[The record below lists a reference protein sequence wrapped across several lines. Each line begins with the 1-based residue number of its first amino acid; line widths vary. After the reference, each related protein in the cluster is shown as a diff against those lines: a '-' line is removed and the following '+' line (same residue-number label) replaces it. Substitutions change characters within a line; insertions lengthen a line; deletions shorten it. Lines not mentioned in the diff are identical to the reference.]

1 MRRCRPKLAPLVA
14 ALGAGALLAGC
25 GGGSLGGGGGGGGGA
40 GGGQGGAGGD
50 GPVTV
55 GLLVPTSGVYAPLG
69 EDMRQGF
76 ELYLE
81 EKQNK
86 LGGKQVELQVVD
98 EGESPDSGVPSAQ
111 RLIQQDV
118 DAVVGIVNSGTA
130 LGVRDAFEEAEI
142 PLVIANAGA
151 DAITGERKSDYV
163 WRTSFS
169 NGAVAAALGP
179 HAAEQCKSAF
189 LMAADYA
196 AGKEAAAGFQRSFT
210 QAGGRVVGQVFPP
223 FGTTTNYQPFLA
235 QVRQSGADC
244 VYSFFAGAEAVAFT
258 KQYAQF
264 GLKDKVT
271 LFSSGFL
278 TEGGVLK
285 AAGAAATGVETSL
298 HYSDQLDSE
307 RNKAFVQAYRAKYDE
322 APTVYA
328 VQAYD
333 AAQVLDQ
340 AFAGGTE
347 GPDVVEALQGM
358 AAVDSPRG
366 EWRFDEGHGP
376 EQTYYLRKV
385 QQGAGGLV
393 NAVVEELP
401 AAR

>member
-1 MRRCRPKLAPLVA
+1 MRPARAPLARVVA
-14 ALGAGALLAGC
+14 GLGVTALLSAC
-25 GGGSLGGGGGGGGGA
+25 GGGSLGGGESSGGGD
-40 GGGQGGAGGD
+40 D

-81 EKQNK
+81 EKQRK
-86 LGGKQVELQVVD
+86 LGGRPVELQVID
-98 EGESPDSGVPSAQ
+98 EGESPDTGVPGAQ

-118 DAVVGIVNSGTA
+118 DAVVGIVNSATA
-130 LGVRDAFEEAEI
+130 LGVRDAFEEAQI

-151 DAITGERKSDYV
+151 DAITGDRRSDYV

-169 NGAVAAALGP
+169 NGQVAAALGP
-179 HAAEQCKSAF
+179 YAAQKCKSAF
-189 LMAADYA
+189 LLAADYA

-210 QAGGRVVGQVFPP
+210 QAGGTVAGQVFPP
-223 FGTTTNYQPFLA
+223 FGTTSNYQPFLA

-244 VYSFFAGAEAVAFT
+244 AYAFFAGAEAVAFT

-264 GLKDKVT
+264 GLRERTT
-271 LFSSGFL
+271 LYSSGFL

-285 AAGAAATGVETSL
+285 AAGASAAGVETSL

-307 RNKAFVQAYRAKYDE
+307 RNRQFVSAYTAKHQE
-322 APTVYA
+322 PPTVYA

-340 AFAGGTE
+340 ALEGGTE
-347 GPDVVEALQGM
+347 GPDVVKALQGIES
-358 AAVDSPRG
+358 VDSPRG
-366 EWRFDEGHGP
+366 EWSFDDGHGP
-376 EQTYYLRKV
+376 EQTYYLRRV
-385 QQGAGGLV
+385 EQGSGGLV
-393 NAVVEELP
+393 NRVVEELQP
-401 AAR
+401 QP